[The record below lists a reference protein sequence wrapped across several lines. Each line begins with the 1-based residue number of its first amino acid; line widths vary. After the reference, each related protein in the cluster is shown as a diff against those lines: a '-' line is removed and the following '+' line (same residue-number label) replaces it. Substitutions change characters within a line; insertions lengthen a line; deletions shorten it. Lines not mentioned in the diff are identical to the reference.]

1 MGKDFDDEVVTTLKS
16 YIYLDEFEINA
27 LYNQLFPNILEE
39 TLICETQNSG
49 GLEGN
54 VGGSI
59 LDAVSADGALNY
71 SHSKN
76 TTKEIKTTVSIEHK
90 ANVLIQHICN
100 NRLKSLEEVI
110 DIAKNNKSLLRGRIV
125 VGYATFG
132 LTYIY
137 DSQDRLIDLMKIPYN
152 FNKKDTTFILESG
165 RRNNLKELSVNED
178 GSYYEAY
185 SASAGKYGLEMHMS
199 GNKIRRET
207 RHLTRVIKKGK
218 SFDFTVLGQLSYA
231 GDIHYSIKP
240 FAVW

>member
-39 TLICETQNSG
+39 TFICETQNSG
-49 GLEGN
+49 GMEGN

-59 LDAVSADGALNY
+59 LEVVSADGTLNY
-71 SHSKN
+71 SHGKSVINEVK
-76 TTKEIKTTVSIEHK
+76 KSISIEYK
-90 ANVLIQHICN
+90 TNVLIQHICN
-100 NRLKSLEEVI
+100 NHLKSLEEVI

-132 LTYIY
+132 LTHIY
-137 DSQDRLIDLMKIPYN
+137 DSQDRLINLAKIPYN
-152 FNKKDTTFILESG
+152 FNKKDSTFILESG
-165 RRNNLKELSVNED
+165 CRKNLKELSVRED
-178 GSYYEAY
+178 SDYYEAY
-185 SASAGKYGLEMHMS
+185 STITGKYGLEMHMS
-199 GNKIRRET
+199 GNKMRREV
-207 RHLTRVIKKGK
+207 RHLTQVIKMGK
-218 SFDFTVLGQLSYA
+218 AFDFVVLGQLSYA

>member
-1 MGKDFDDEVVTTLKS
+1 MEKVFNDEVVAILKS

-39 TLICETQNSG
+39 TVICETQNSG

-59 LDAVSADGALNY
+59 LDTLSADGALNY

-76 TTKEIKTTVSIEHK
+76 TTKEIKTVVSIEHK

-100 NRLKSLEEVI
+100 NQLKSLEEVI
-110 DIAKNNKSLLRGRIV
+110 DIAKNSKSLLRGRIV

-132 LTYIY
+132 LSYIY
-137 DSQDRLIDLMKIPYN
+137 DSQDRLIDLMKMPYS

-165 RRNNLKELSVNED
+165 CRKTLKELSVSEETD
-178 GSYYEAY
+178 YYEAF
-185 SASAGKYGLEMHMS
+185 SAITGKYGIEMHMS
-199 GNKIRRET
+199 GNKMRREV
-207 RHLTRVIKKGK
+207 RHLTQVIKKGK
-218 SFDFTVLGQLSYA
+218 AFDFMVLGQLSYA